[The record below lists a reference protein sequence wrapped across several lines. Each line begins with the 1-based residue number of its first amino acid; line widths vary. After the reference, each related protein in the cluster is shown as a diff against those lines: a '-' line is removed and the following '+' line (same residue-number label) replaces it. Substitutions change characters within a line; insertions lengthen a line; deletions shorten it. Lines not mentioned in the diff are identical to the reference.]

1 MCALNPQR
9 KVNDSKG
16 QKAAGGTLIQ
26 NTPSIKRK
34 KKEPTK
40 WHTYECSCV
49 IVTNAR

>member
-26 NTPSIKRK
+26 TLLPLKGK
-34 KKEPTK
+34 KKSQPNGIPMNV
-40 WHTYECSCV
+40 HV
-49 IVTNAR
+49 

>member
-34 KKEPTK
+34 KKKSQPNGIPMNV
-40 WHTYECSCV
+40 HV
-49 IVTNAR
+49 

>member
-16 QKAAGGTLIQ
+16 QKAAGGTLSQ

-34 KKEPTK
+34 KERESQPNGIPMN
-40 WHTYECSCV
+40 V
-49 IVTNAR
+49 RV